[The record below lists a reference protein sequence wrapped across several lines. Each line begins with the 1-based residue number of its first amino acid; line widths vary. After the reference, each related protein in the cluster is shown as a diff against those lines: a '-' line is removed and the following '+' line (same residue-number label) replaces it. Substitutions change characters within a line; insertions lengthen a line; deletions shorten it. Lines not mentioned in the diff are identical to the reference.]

1 MRATSSK
8 LIYVFQLRAVSCE
21 LNIVCMRLRY
31 LVQSLDRFVLYRQS
45 PRIPRLKVSS
55 QAHKVVSMTGNGESV
70 KGGPETNVTS
80 AQNQIENNGAST
92 DTTSATHPFTAYLQ
106 IVSFTAT
113 ITISVSISASQGF
126 ATAGLLFGIPVDG
139 TSATGTSQPNAI
151 RQTAEAAKW
160 LSWSATVSSL
170 SLIIT
175 LVLQL
180 LLTDD
185 LVIQR
190 MMEKQ
195 TTSFNV
201 VRPAI
206 ATGSWIALALQGA
219 ALAFIG
225 QALKAINNASG
236 LVIQVLQ
243 MRLQKPLYDHTDNQS
258 SAA

>member
-1 MRATSSK
+1 MAGRIRAK
-8 LIYVFQLRAVSCE
+8 EGV
-21 LNIVCMRLRY
+21 
-31 LVQSLDRFVLYRQS
+31 
-45 PRIPRLKVSS
+45 
-55 QAHKVVSMTGNGESV
+55 
-70 KGGPETNVTS
+70 ETNVAP
-80 AQNQIENNGAST
+80 AQGENENNAAST
-92 DTTSATHPFTAYLQ
+92 TTTSAAHPFTAYLQ

-139 TSATGTSQPNAI
+139 ASAIGASQPNAI
-151 RQTAEAAKW
+151 RQTADAAKW

-195 TTSFNV
+195 TASFNL

-206 ATGSWIALALQGA
+206 ATGSWISLALQGA

-243 MRLQKPLYDHTDNQS
+243 VCLRKPLL
-258 SAA
+258 